1 MHRYWLHAQFRCI
14 CMAVTAS
21 SHGVCSMWQQL
32 CISGSN
38 ENSSLCMRYDN
49 VILRF
54 YIEDNIFTFILR
66 SLVPQVNHAAKSGL
80 NVSICRLC
88 NHSSVL
94 LRRKLHTRDVFARKR
109 DRPTLARRTLLSPS
123 FPVFQKE
130 SRESPLLSRDGEMID
145 RVVEWFEAKELLRC
159 LMWPALEILSRLF
172 EEIVT
177 VLRQL
182 ASIVSQRASSS
193 SSRHPRCLPKRF
205 GPSKRRTSA

>member
-1 MHRYWLHAQFRCI
+1 MV
-14 CMAVTAS
+14 VTAS

-49 VILRF
+49 VIARF
-54 YIEDNIFTFILR
+54 YIEDNILFTFILR

-145 RVVEWFEAKELLRC
+145 RVVEWFETKELLRC

-177 VLRQL
+177 VFD
-182 ASIVSQRASSS
+182 SSPRS
-193 SSRHPRCLPKRF
+193 SPKGHPRLPLDVPDVFQSVSVLQRDERARKT
-205 GPSKRRTSA
+205 SKTFVKLLA